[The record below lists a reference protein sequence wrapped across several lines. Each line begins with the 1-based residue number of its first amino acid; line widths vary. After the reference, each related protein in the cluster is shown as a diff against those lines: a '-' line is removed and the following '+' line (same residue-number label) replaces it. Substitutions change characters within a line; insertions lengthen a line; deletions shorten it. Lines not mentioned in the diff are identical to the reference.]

1 MKLLATALLF
11 TSFAFGQKDVFLSIH
26 PKNAG
31 VDLQMTTDIPDLVGN
46 YYNLDHFDYYVSN
59 VTIVHDGGQILNLEE
74 EVYLF
79 EPENYTKYL
88 GYMDVNTIEE
98 IRFGIGVPEN
108 LNTINGAD
116 AIDISAYPTGHPL
129 SFQDPAMHWGW
140 SAGYMF
146 MIIGGDADSN
156 GDDIPDTYFEVH
168 SLGSQN
174 YADVVVPITTTSNNG
189 NQIDIHL
196 NCNVDVWMTN
206 VTPATV
212 GILHGTTGVNAMVL
226 KNPENHPVF
235 TQSEAASVSEINTT
249 AGKSWFNSS
258 MESMTIY
265 WEGYK
270 DLSRVEM
277 VDINGRLVKTSNQS
291 NVKGNVLFEGLAPGT
306 YLVNFINSDNVRFAT
321 LNVAK

>member
-1 MKLLATALLF
+1 MVTATETYRIYLL
-11 TSFAFGQKDVFLSIH
+11 
-26 PKNAG
+26 KNPMSRRS
-31 VDLQMTTDIPDLVGN
+31 VISTLK
-46 YYNLDHFDYYVSN
+46 S
-59 VTIVHDGGQILNLEE
+59 LNPPEGAAHQYKFLEE
-74 EVYLF
+74 IPWY
-79 EPENYTKYL
+79 
-88 GYMDVNTIEE
+88 
-98 IRFGIGVPEN
+98 
-108 LNTINGAD
+108 
-116 AIDISAYPTGHPL
+116 
-129 SFQDPAMHWGW
+129 
-140 SAGYMF
+140 
-146 MIIGGDADSN
+146 SN

-206 VTPATV
+206 VTPATI

-235 TQSEAASVSEINTT
+235 TQSETASVSEINTT